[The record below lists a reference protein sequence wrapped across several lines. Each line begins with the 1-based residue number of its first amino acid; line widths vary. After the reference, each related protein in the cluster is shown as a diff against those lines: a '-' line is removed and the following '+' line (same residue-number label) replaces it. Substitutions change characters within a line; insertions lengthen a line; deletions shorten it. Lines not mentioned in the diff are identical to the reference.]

1 MHNTS
6 WLRVETLKETLKLAC
21 HQKDFKFINFISFV
35 DSVINN
41 YYHDTDEIIT
51 VTSITIPN
59 KNRTKL
65 NCLFSVRA
73 ETSHILFTSRLR
85 METLNEPFQL
95 RLKPFGGLGRGLWW
109 LGEGVM
115 VARGRGQGEGES
127 LPLISSYK
135 FFYHTLSVRPLFD
148 GSVLFCA
155 VFSLFIYP
163 TAWILPASS
172 QYIITF
178 IGKLFVILKEKKI
191 KISLIGVLY
200 NAWCKFTVQHP

>member
-41 YYHDTDEIIT
+41 YYHDTDEKIT

-59 KNRTKL
+59 KNRIKF

-109 LGEGVM
+109 LGEGD
-115 VARGRGQGEGES
+115 RGRGKVCPWYHHTSSFIIHCLCVQCLMAVCSFVPCSHCSFTLQPGFS
-127 LPLISSYK
+127 LPPVN
-135 FFYHTLSVRPLFD
+135 T
-148 GSVLFCA
+148 
-155 VFSLFIYP
+155 SLH
-163 TAWILPASS
+163 
-172 QYIITF
+172 
-178 IGKLFVILKEKKI
+178 
-191 KISLIGVLY
+191 SLVNY
-200 NAWCKFTVQHP
+200 S